1 MSKVSYDYEHWSSP
15 NGCAEGCPACAN
27 EERKQTD
34 RDRALE
40 EIAAL
45 HRLHAAAP
53 ALLEALKAFVA
64 DAAYR
69 TVDATPG
76 HLLRLAKARAAI
88 ALTEPCDHNTMTER
102 KGDNDHAWQCAK
114 CGYIYGK
121 PVPHAPEK

>member
-34 RDRALE
+34 HDRALE

-53 ALLEALKAFVA
+53 ALLEALR
-64 DAAYR
+64 DL
-69 TVDATPG
+69 VDRVDLVLYAGYVG
-76 HLLRLAKARAAI
+76 HARIAKARAAI